1 MYSFKD
7 VSSSIVKF
15 GEDITTILNMW
26 WASIVNGSSEEES
39 NSHICTSACMYD
51 KIRDK

>member
-15 GEDITTILNMW
+15 GEDITTILNM
-26 WASIVNGSSEEES
+26 
-39 NSHICTSACMYD
+39 
-51 KIRDK
+51 